1 MARILVR
8 DLEDDVKER
17 LQRRA
22 RRHGRSMEAEVRAIL
37 KAAVLSEEPPP
48 AELGRRWARRFAGI
62 GLAGPLAELRG
73 QAPAPA
79 AWDDD
84 ATDPR

>member
-1 MARILVR
+1 VARILVR

-37 KAAVLSEEPPP
+37 KAAVLSEEAPPT
-48 AELGRRWARRFAGI
+48 ELGRRLARRFADI
-62 GLAGPLAELRG
+62 GLDAPLAEVRG
-73 QAPAPA
+73 QAPTPA
-79 AWDDD
+79 AWDDH
-84 ATDPR
+84 ARGPR

>member
-22 RRHGRSMEAEVRAIL
+22 LRHGRSMEAEARAIL
-37 KAAVLSEEPPP
+37 RAAVLTEEGPP
-48 AELGRRWARRFAGI
+48 AGLGRRWARRFVGI
-62 GLAGPLAELRG
+62 GLESPLAELRG
-73 QAPAPA
+73 QAPVPA

-84 ATDPR
+84 ATGPR